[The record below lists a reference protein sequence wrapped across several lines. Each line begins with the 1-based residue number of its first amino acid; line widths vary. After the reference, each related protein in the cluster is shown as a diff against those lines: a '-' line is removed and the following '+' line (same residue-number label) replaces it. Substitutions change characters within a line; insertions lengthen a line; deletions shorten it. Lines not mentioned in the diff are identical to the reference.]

1 MCPSRGGPTT
11 RSRVSVVTLPRAR
24 DAAVEPAD
32 EPTSPRWKRPDP
44 LIVAVAVVSAVTYA
58 LHGFDAALTR
68 DLALYS
74 YAGQQVA
81 DGTPPYLGV
90 LNRAGPLAHVL
101 PGVGAWIA
109 RVGGF
114 DDVLTMRLF
123 FLVLAV
129 AGTTMV
135 YVLARDLFASRLAG
149 IVSAATF
156 LGFTGFIHYAADG
169 PREKTPLTLFLV
181 CALWALTRRRWFTA
195 GVFVS
200 LATLCL
206 QIAFFPAF
214 TAVVVGALL
223 LAGGER
229 LRALARIVAG
239 GAIPVAVLAVWFWL
253 VGSLR
258 ESVDAFLVLNARYTV
273 PNPPMENLD
282 ILWEG
287 SRAVYGWWLW
297 VFVAGLVVLGL
308 RGLSAVV
315 PWVRRN
321 DPSVLVLAALAVGVV
336 TGLLWNLKDFDS
348 WADLFPLLPFAAVGI
363 GSLVPRAVLL
373 LPAPR
378 GPVELAAFVVV
389 GSRDGGALVGDHPE
403 RRPGRP
409 AGSRRRGLRCAAAG
423 GARLTSVEAPQPLVL
438 TGRTNPTRHQMFRSG
453 LQDYVDDTWPG
464 GLDGFAGEL
473 VEQRPTLVT
482 LGDST
487 YEYWREAITPDYV
500 CVGAA
505 PGWSWWARADEDPA
519 VLASL
524 RRAAG
529 YGSDD
534 DCARHAASRRC
545 DERGTPEH
553 GGAGARL
560 RRQRAPRLCRLRPGH
575 PWPRCGRRGPGRRAV
590 DAVDVRRGGAHL
602 PAAALDHPERGVR

>member
-1 MCPSRGGPTT
+1 
-11 RSRVSVVTLPRAR
+11 VTLPRAR

-32 EPTSPRWKRPDP
+32 EATSPRWNRPDP

-68 DLALYS
+68 DLGLYS

-129 AGTTMV
+129 ASTTMV

-169 PREKTPLTLFLV
+169 PREKTPLTLFVV

-223 LAGGER
+223 LARGER
-229 LRALARIVAG
+229 LRALARIVIG
-239 GAIPVAVLAVWFWL
+239 GAAPVAVLAVWFWL

-258 ESVDAFLVLNARYTV
+258 ESVEAFLLLNARYTV

-315 PWVRRN
+315 PSVRRN

-348 WADLFPLLPFAAVGI
+348 WADLFPLLPFAAVGV
-363 GSLVPRAVLL
+363 GSLVPVLSSF
-373 LPAPR
+373 LPAP
-378 GPVELAAFVVV
+378 VVQWSSAAFVVV
-389 GSRDGGALVGDHPE
+389 AVVTAAHWSVTTRSDVLDDQRAAVDAVFGVLPPE
-403 RRPGRP
+403 
-409 AGSRRRGLRCAAAG
+409 AT
-423 GARLTSVEAPQPLVL
+423 LTSVEAPQPLVL

-464 GLDGFAGEL
+464 GLDGLAREL
-473 VEQRPTLVT
+473 VEQRPTLIT

-505 PGWSWWARADEDPA
+505 PGWSWWARVDEDPA

-529 YGSDD
+529 YSSDD
-534 DCARHAASRRC
+534 DCARHAAITS
-545 DERGTPEH
+545 
-553 GGAGARL
+553 L
-560 RRQRAPRLCRLRPGH
+560 R
-575 PWPRCGRRGPGRRAV
+575 
-590 DAVDVRRGGAHL
+590 
-602 PAAALDHPERGVR
+602 